1 VREILS
7 IHVGQCGNQIA
18 DRFWRLVCREHGL
31 TEAGV
36 PKDGSSSALATNTS
50 LEVFFH
56 KVRDGKYV
64 PRAVLVDLEPGVIHR
79 IENGDMS
86 QLFDEGS
93 IVRKIPGAA
102 NNWARGYHTEG
113 EKVIDQVMNVID
125 AAVEKTKGLQGF
137 LLTHSVGGG
146 SGSGLGSLILEKLRA
161 AYPKKKIFTFSVVP
175 SPLISDSAVEPYN
188 AILTLQ
194 RILNHAD
201 ACVVLDNE
209 ALFRTVKSKL
219 KRNPNYMDLNHLIAL
234 IMSSVTAS
242 LRFPG
247 KLNTDLGEFIT
258 NLVPF
263 PGNHFFT
270 ASFAP
275 MRGPG
280 ETQGRIA
287 FEDLAKETFAQ
298 DNFTAA
304 IDWKDGVYLSACAL
318 FRGDV
323 RAKEVD
329 ENVAAIRKGLNYA
342 NYLPAQGGLKIGV
355 AETAPD
361 GFASSGLA
369 LVNHTG
375 IAAVFERLVTQFDIM
390 FDNHAYTHW
399 YEGAG
404 VSREM
409 MASARDS
416 IAAMAKSYRDAS

>member
-18 DRFWRLVCREHGL
+18 DRFWRLILREHGL
-31 TEAGV
+31 TDQGT
-36 PKDGSSSALATNTS
+36 PKDGSSAASNANM
-50 LEVFFH
+50 EVFFH
-56 KVRDGKYV
+56 KIRDGKYI
-64 PRAVLVDLEPGVIHR
+64 PRAVLVDLEPGVIAR
-79 IENGDMS
+79 IESGEMS
-86 QLFDEGS
+86 QLFDESS

-102 NNWARGYHTEG
+102 NNWARGYNVEG
-113 EKVIDQVMNVID
+113 ERVIDQVMNVID
-125 AAVEKTKGLQGF
+125 NAVEKTKGLQGF
-137 LLTHSVGGG
+137 LLTHSIGGG
-146 SGSGLGSLILEKLRA
+146 SGSGLGSLILERLRQ
-161 AYPKKKIFTFSVVP
+161 AYPKKRIFTFSVAP
-175 SPLISDSAVEPYN
+175 SPVISDSAVEPYN

-194 RILNHAD
+194 RILDHAD
-201 ACVVLDNE
+201 GAVILDNE
-209 ALFRTVKSKL
+209 ALFRIAKAKL
-219 KRNPNYMDLNHLIAL
+219 HRSPNYMDLNHIVAL

-247 KLNTDLGEFIT
+247 KLNTDLSEFVT

-275 MRGPG
+275 MRAPG
-280 ETQGRIA
+280 QEGQVRSN
-287 FEDLAKETFAQ
+287 FPDLARETFSQ

-304 IDWKDGVYLSACAL
+304 IDWQQGVYLAASAL

-323 RAKEVD
+323 KQKEVD
-329 ENVAAIRKGLNYA
+329 ENMASIRKGLNFASYMPSA
-342 NYLPAQGGLKIGV
+342 GGLKIGV
-355 AETAPD
+355 AETAPE

-375 IAAVFERLVTQFDIM
+375 IAAVFERLVSQFDIM

-399 YEGAG
+399 YEAAG
-404 VSREM
+404 VSRDM

-416 IAAMAKSYRDAS
+416 IANLARSYRDAS

>member
-1 VREILS
+1 MREILS

-18 DRFWRLVCREHGL
+18 DRFWRLVLREHGL
-31 TEAGV
+31 SEAG
-36 PKDGSSSALATNTS
+36 TS
-50 LEVFFH
+50 KAAGPAPANANMEVFFN

-64 PRAVLVDLEPGVIHR
+64 PRAVLVDLEPGVIAR
-79 IENGDMS
+79 IEGGDMA
-86 QLFDEGS
+86 QLFDESS

-102 NNWARGYHTEG
+102 NNWARGYNVEG
-113 EKVIDQVMNVID
+113 ERVIDQIMNVVD
-125 AAVEKTKGLQGF
+125 SAVEKTKALQGF
-137 LLTHSVGGG
+137 LITHSIGGG
-146 SGSGLGSLILEKLRA
+146 SGSGLGSLILERLRA
-161 AYPKKKIFTFSVVP
+161 AYPKKKIFTFSVAP

-194 RILNHAD
+194 RIRDNAD
-201 ACVVLDNE
+201 AAVILDNE
-209 ALFRTVKSKL
+209 ALFRIAKSKL
-219 KRNPNYMDLNHLIAL
+219 RRSPTYMDLNHIIAL

-242 LRFPG
+242 LRFPAQ
-247 KLNTDLGEFIT
+247 LNTDLGSFVT

-263 PGNHFFT
+263 PGNHFLT

-275 MRGPG
+275 MRAPG
-280 ETQGRIA
+280 QEGEVRISLP
-287 FEDLAKETFAQ
+287 DLARETFSQ

-304 IDWKDGVYLSACAL
+304 IDWQDGVYLSACAL

-323 RAKEVD
+323 RAKEVE
-329 ENVAAIRKGLNYA
+329 ENMAAIRKSLNFADYVSTGIKMG
-342 NYLPAQGGLKIGV
+342 Y
-355 AETAPD
+355 AETAPE

-375 IAAVFERLVTQFDIM
+375 IAAVFERLVSQFDIM

-404 VSREM
+404 VSRDM

-416 IAAMAKSYRDAS
+416 VAELAKSYREAS